1 MTRTPELPA
10 LEMPALEMP
19 ALEMPAL
26 GTPGADGLAALRA
39 GGKRALARFLAR
51 CESAGDADDV
61 VALLDAAQAAGA
73 GHAIGL
79 TGPPGVG
86 KSTLADALIRS
97 WRKRGLTVGVV
108 AVDPSS
114 RISGGALLGD
124 RTRLSTDP
132 EDAGVFVR
140 SMAARD
146 RLGGLAALTWP
157 AVVTMRAVF
166 DRVLIETVGV
176 GQSETEVADMADTV
190 VLCVQPGSG
199 DALQFMKSGIM
210 EIPHFVLVTKAD
222 MHAEARRALSDLT
235 GALSL
240 APALGDGWRTQALS
254 CSAAEGWGVD
264 EAVDAVEGR
273 VAAHDADRAA
283 RRARRAAQARAWA
296 GAALRERF
304 GRAGLASA
312 VRSAAW
318 ARLEGQPFRESRA
331 LAARL
336 AAALEGAAL

>member
-1 MTRTPELPA
+1 MTEANGDA
-10 LEMPALEMP
+10 LL
-19 ALEMPAL
+19 
-26 GTPGADGLAALRA
+26 ADLRA
-39 GGKRALARFLAR
+39 GGKRSLARFLAR
-51 CESAGDADDV
+51 CESAPDSDDV
-61 VALLDAAQAAGA
+61 VATLDAAQASGA

-86 KSTLADALIRS
+86 KSTLTDALIRA

-114 RISGGALLGD
+114 RVSGGALLGD

-132 EDAGVFVR
+132 EDTGVFVR

-157 AVVTMRAVF
+157 AVVAMRATF

-176 GQSETEVADMADTV
+176 GQSETEVADLADTV

-222 MHAEARRALSDLT
+222 MAAPARRALSDLH

-240 APALGDGWRTQALS
+240 APPRPDGWRTQALS
-254 CSAAEGWGVD
+254 CSAAEGWGVA
-264 EAVDAVEGR
+264 EAADAIEARIAGM
-273 VAAHDADRAA
+273 AADRGAE
-283 RRARRAAQARAWA
+283 RARRAEQARAWA
-296 GAALRERF
+296 AAAMRERF
-304 GRAGLASA
+304 GRVGLATLQ
-312 VRSAAW
+312 RMELW
-318 ARLEGQPFRESRA
+318 ARMPESPFRESRA
-331 LAARL
+331 AAERLSAAL
-336 AAALEGAAL
+336 AAAGI

>member
-1 MTRTPELPA
+1 MSEAHDGAA
-10 LEMPALEMP
+10 L
-19 ALEMPAL
+19 
-26 GTPGADGLAALRA
+26 LAALRA

-51 CESAGDADDV
+51 CESAPEAGDVIAT
-61 VALLDAAQAAGA
+61 LDAAQASGK
-73 GHAIGL
+73 GHAVGL

-86 KSTLADALIRS
+86 KSTLTDALIRA

-114 RISGGALLGD
+114 RRSGGALLGD

-157 AVVTMRAVF
+157 AVVAMRAVF

-222 MHAEARRALSDLT
+222 MAAPARRALSDLK

-240 APALGDGWRTQALS
+240 APPRPDGWTPQALS
-254 CSAAEGWGVD
+254 CSAAENWGVE
-264 EAVDAVEGR
+264 EAADAIESRIALISQDIAGE
-273 VAAHDADRAA
+273 
-283 RRARRAAQARAWA
+283 RARRGAQARAWA
-296 GAALRERF
+296 SAALRETYGIR
-304 GRAGLASA
+304 GLAT
-312 VRSAAW
+312 VERMDRW
-318 ARLEGQPFRESRA
+318 ARLEENPFRESYEA
-331 LAARL
+331 SARL
-336 AAALEGAAL
+336 ASALKATEV